1 MEVVEIELHP
11 MEVVEIELHP
21 RIPLHKWISPPL
33 ALYGVDKGGATP
45 IASSVW
51 ADVVKPP
58 LHR

>member
-1 MEVVEIELHP
+1 

-58 LHR
+58 LQR